1 MPSCGCCCLASLL
14 RTHWH
19 TSHYL
24 SLPLLP
30 HCRRPAACQN
40 SRSRPVPVSN
50 SSTSRRPAIA
60 STTAMPRIRC
70 ASGTLWA
77 ALWAATE
84 ACDVLCFSILYNLR
98 PMCCAPLTM
107 RCIPPPYTYYTP
119 LATVMRSP
127 TCAPLP
133 PFPTQ
138 LLANKVVLWSP
149 AITATTALP
158 SPTSP
163 ARLLL
168 YTFCRVYLPWVAEY
182 QHEAYAEFLQ
192 GRKVTDVLEYEKRA
206 YSGGADAYAGEDE
219 IKIIRLVTGLTV
231 DVFLHTGDGLYAE
244 LPSPQPSLCS
254 APWPVPLHARA
265 RLVFLNKHWACFH
278 ARHSAFPRTPS
289 KPPSVASPLWDTV
302 MQVGALLPSLTLT
315 LADASPST
323 DAHLTNAHP
332 HRRSPMPTLTLT
344 DAHPHRRS
352 PSPTLHSLHPSRA

>member
-1 MPSCGCCCLASLL
+1 M
-14 RTHWH
+14 
-19 TSHYL
+19 
-24 SLPLLP
+24 
-30 HCRRPAACQN
+30 
-40 SRSRPVPVSN
+40 
-50 SSTSRRPAIA
+50 
-60 STTAMPRIRC
+60 
-70 ASGTLWA
+70 
-77 ALWAATE
+77 
-84 ACDVLCFSILYNLR
+84 
-98 PMCCAPLTM
+98 
-107 RCIPPPYTYYTP
+107 
-119 LATVMRSP
+119 
-127 TCAPLP
+127 
-133 PFPTQ
+133 
-138 LLANKVVLWSP
+138 
-149 AITATTALP
+149 
-158 SPTSP
+158 
-163 ARLLL
+163 
-168 YTFCRVYLPWVAEY
+168 YLPWVAKY

-278 ARHSAFPRTPS
+278 ARHSAFPRKPS
-289 KPPSVASPLWDTV
+289 KPPSVASPLWDTI

-315 LADASPST
+315 LADASPFT

-332 HRRSPMPTLTLT
+332 HRRSPSPTLTLT

>member
-1 MPSCGCCCLASLL
+1 
-14 RTHWH
+14 
-19 TSHYL
+19 
-24 SLPLLP
+24 
-30 HCRRPAACQN
+30 
-40 SRSRPVPVSN
+40 
-50 SSTSRRPAIA
+50 
-60 STTAMPRIRC
+60 
-70 ASGTLWA
+70 
-77 ALWAATE
+77 
-84 ACDVLCFSILYNLR
+84 
-98 PMCCAPLTM
+98 
-107 RCIPPPYTYYTP
+107 
-119 LATVMRSP
+119 MRSP

-138 LLANKVVLWSP
+138 LLANKVMLWSP

-278 ARHSAFPRTPS
+278 ARHSAFPRKPS
-289 KPPSVASPLWDTV
+289 KPPSVASPLWDTI

-352 PSPTLHSLHPSRA
+352 PSPTLTLTDAHLHRRSTPFIPLGRSKHRASSSVANPCGG